1 MSIAQR
7 TAPKNEQRRRPAAS
21 DSRASIYAAL
31 AANGVI
37 AAAKLVAGLLTAS
50 PALMSEA
57 AHSVADSLNE
67 LFLLASLRRSGR
79 AADRRHP
86 FGYGKERF
94 FWSFLAAVGIFVTGG
109 CFSLYQGV
117 RAWQAPQRE
126 TGTELIVAAV
136 VLVVALLAESG
147 SLAKALSQARE
158 RALGGREREQER
170 ECEREGGRPRGVS
183 GRDLAA
189 DPALRTVIAEDGTA
203 VLGVFVALAGI
214 GMHALTGEPRWEA
227 AASWVIGVLLL
238 IVAFRLGTEA
248 QRELIGQSVDPR
260 LQEQLTVFLARQPE
274 IDTVIEVLTMR
285 LGPDST
291 LLAARVD
298 LRPGLDSE
306 RVEEVCGRIKR
317 VLHERWPS
325 CDHVFL
331 DITDRDGAG

>member
-7 TAPKNEQRRRPAAS
+7 TAPKNEQRARPSGS

-37 AAAKLVAGLLTAS
+37 AAAKLIAGLLTAS

-67 LFLLASLRRSGR
+67 LFLLASLRRSRR
-79 AADRRHP
+79 AADRSHP

-117 RAWQAPQRE
+117 RAWQSPQRE
-126 TGTELIVAAV
+126 TGAELIIAAAV
-136 VLVVALLAESG
+136 LVIALLAESG
-147 SLAKALSQARE
+147 SLAKALSQAKE
-158 RALGGREREQER
+158 RSGGMS
-170 ECEREGGRPRGVS
+170 RG
-183 GRDLAA
+183 DLVA

-203 VLGVFVALAGI
+203 VLGVFVALIGI
-214 GMHALTGEPRWEA
+214 GLHALTDQPRWEA
-227 AASWVIGVLLL
+227 GASWVIGVLLL
-238 IVAFRLGTEA
+238 IVAFRLGMEA

-260 LQEQLTVFLARQPE
+260 LQEELTVFLAQQPE

-298 LRPGLDSE
+298 LEPGMDSE
-306 RVEEVCGRIKR
+306 TVEEACGRIKR

-325 CDHVFL
+325 CDHIFL
-331 DITDRDGAG
+331 DITDLDGAG